1 MCSEITRVLGDMG
14 VPRHLQQTIV
24 AKISNLLGFGYMDD
38 RTMNNGYIQ
47 VLIIYDDDHAA
58 RPRRSI
64 DLNIV
69 PDDDEEHDS
78 GHCSLDQILFTLD
91 NYVDH
96 DDDSLIGLQGH
107 QILILTLSRIM
118 MISRSNVQILLIK

>member
-1 MCSEITRVLGDMG
+1 MLIPRNDDPSNVQFLFTEITRVLGDMG

-38 RTMNNGYIQ
+38 HTMNNGYIQ

-58 RPRRSI
+58 RPRRSM

-69 PDDDEEHDS
+69 PDDDDDEEES
-78 GHCSLDQILFTLD
+78 TVVVS
-91 NYVDH
+91 
-96 DDDSLIGLQGH
+96 
-107 QILILTLSRIM
+107 
-118 MISRSNVQILLIK
+118 K